1 MLLSAGQ
8 KLAHYEILEL
18 VGQGGM
24 GEVYRARDTKLGRDV
39 AINVLPEAFAQD
51 QERLSRFKREAK
63 LLVSLNHSNIATLH
77 GLEQS
82 GPHHYLVMEF
92 VEGETLADRIAKGP
106 VPIDEALAL
115 FGQIAEG
122 LEAAHDDGVI
132 HRDLKPDNIM
142 ITPDGKP
149 KILDFGLA
157 KARDEPP
164 GSNRSESPTVTKGTL
179 AGVILGTASYMS
191 PEQASGRSVDTRTDI
206 WSFGVVLWEAL
217 LGRPLFTG
225 ETVSHVLAAVLRDE
239 IDWSALPGGTPRAVR
254 RLLRRCLEREPKGRL
269 QHIGDARIEIHEA
282 SNEPASDTDEEDTRR
297 AGGRVAPGAAV
308 EHRDITRWKRH
319 HGLGRLAVWGART
332 GPFLASRRASRFRSP
347 ACRQRDCYLAWLYL
361 PTVAL

>member
-122 LEAAHDDGVI
+122 LEAAHDNGVI
-132 HRDLKPDNIM
+132 HRDLKPDNIK

-157 KARDEPP
+157 KARDQQP

-254 RLLRRCLEREPKGRL
+254 RLLRRCLEREPEGRPSTSVTRGSRFTKHRTSPRQTPMKRIL
-269 QHIGDARIEIHEA
+269 AAR
-282 SNEPASDTDEEDTRR
+282 
-297 AGGRVAPGAAV
+297 AAAWRQALPWSIATLLV
-308 EHRDITRWKRH
+308 GSVITA
-319 HGLGRLAVWGART
+319 LAVWPSGGL
-332 GPFLASRRASRFRSP
+332 GPAPSSPADALHDFAPRRA
-347 ACRQRDCYLAWLYL
+347 ANE
-361 PTVAL
+361 TVT